1 MIVSDVMAKKT
12 AKTVKKAVIPAAGLG
27 TRFLPA
33 TKSIPKEL
41 LPIVDRPILLYIIEE
56 CLNANINEIVLI
68 SGRNK
73 EAIEDFFDVSFELE
87 WALENSGRM
96 DLLKDLK
103 AIRDQVCLMSI
114 RQKKAMGLG
123 HAVLTAKPAVGD
135 EPFAVLLGDEIVFPE
150 ENGLSAIH
158 QLRDLFEQT
167 GHSVASVMEVPTQ
180 DVSKYGII
188 DATLEKENLWRVKGV
203 IEKPAPD
210 KAPSHLALTGRYVF
224 DAQIFNEIEIVPP
237 GKGNEIQLADAM
249 DQLAKKSDLCAM
261 KLTGQR
267 FDAGDKLGYLM
278 ANVEV
283 ALKHP
288 DLGKDFESYLRNKLK
303 VDA

>member
-1 MIVSDVMAKKT
+1 MGLS
-12 AKTVKKAVIPAAGLG
+12 VKKAVIPAAGLG

-87 WALENSGRM
+87 WALEQSGRI
-96 DLLKDLK
+96 DLLSDLK

-114 RQKKAMGLG
+114 RQKQALGLG
-123 HAVLTAKPAVGD
+123 HAVLTAKPAIGS
-135 EPFAVLLGDEIVFPE
+135 EAFAVLLGDEVVFTE
-150 ENGLSAIH
+150 EKKPSAIA
-158 QLRDLFEQT
+158 QLKKEFENLNS
-167 GHSVASVMEVPTQ
+167 SVASVMEVQPEN
-180 DVSKYGII
+180 VSKYGII
-188 DATLEKENLWRVKGV
+188 NPEVSKNGLWKVQGV
-203 IEKPAPD
+203 VEKPSPD
-210 KAPSHLALTGRYVF
+210 EAPSCLALTGRYVF
-224 DAQIFNEIEIVPP
+224 DPQIFDEIENSPP
-237 GKGNEIQLADAM
+237 GKNNEIQLADAM
-249 DQLAKKSDLCAM
+249 NLLAKKHSLYAT
-261 KLTGQR
+261 LFEGRR
-267 FDAGDKLGYLM
+267 FDAGDKLGYLK

-288 DLGKDFESYLRNKLK
+288 ELSKDFEAYLRETLK
-303 VDA
+303 GI

>member
-1 MIVSDVMAKKT
+1 MKNSNEYK
-12 AKTVKKAVIPAAGLG
+12 VKKAVIPAAGLG

-87 WALENSGRM
+87 WALEKSGRI
-96 DLLKDLK
+96 DLLSDLK

-114 RQKKAMGLG
+114 RQKKALGLG
-123 HAVLTAKPAVGD
+123 HAVLTAQPAIGND
-135 EPFAVLLGDEIVFPE
+135 PFAVLLGDEIVFTEKNTP
-150 ENGLSAIH
+150 SAIA
-158 QLRDLFEQT
+158 QLKTQFESL
-167 GHSVASVMEVPTQ
+167 GASVASIMEVTQ
-180 DVSKYGII
+180 ENVSKYGII
-188 DATLEKENLWRVKGV
+188 DGELQKKDLWKVNGV
-203 IEKPAPD
+203 IEKPSSSE
-210 KAPSHLALTGRYVF
+210 APSRMALTGRYVF
-224 DAQIFNEIEIVPP
+224 DAEIFKFIENCPP
-237 GKGNEIQLADAM
+237 GKNGEIQLADAM
-249 DQLAKKSDLCAM
+249 NHLAQKSSLFAM
-261 KLTGQR
+261 PFDGRR
-267 FDAGDKLGYLM
+267 FDAGDKLGYLK

-288 DLGKDFESYLRNKLK
+288 ELAEEFKAYLIETLKGKI
-303 VDA
+303 

>member
-1 MIVSDVMAKKT
+1 MRPVS
-12 AKTVKKAVIPAAGLG
+12 VKKAVIPAAGLG

-87 WALENSGRM
+87 WALEKSGRI
-96 DLLKDLK
+96 DLLSDLK

-114 RQKKAMGLG
+114 RQKKALGLG
-123 HAVLTAKPAVGD
+123 HAVLTARPAVGE
-135 EPFAVLLGDEIVFPE
+135 EPFAVLLGDEVVFTDDDTPSGIAQLKKQFE
-150 ENGLSAIH
+150 EIH
-158 QLRDLFEQT
+158 S
-167 GHSVASVMEVPTQ
+167 SVASIMEVAPEN
-180 DVSKYGII
+180 VSKYGII
-188 DATLEKENLWRVKGV
+188 GGTEERKNLWRVDAV
-203 IEKPAPD
+203 VEKPSPET
-210 KAPSHLALTGRYVF
+210 APSCLALTGRYVF
-224 DAQIFNEIEIVPP
+224 EPHIFEEIENCPP
-237 GKGNEIQLADAM
+237 GKNNEIQLADAM
-249 DQLAKKSDLCAM
+249 NLLAKSRALYGKPL
-261 KLTGQR
+261 KGNR
-267 FDAGDKLGYLM
+267 FDAGDKLGYLK

-288 DLGKDFESYLRNKLK
+288 EVAKDFERYLIETLKGKLK
-303 VDA
+303 S